1 MEYLQYLLI
10 LKKLFDSIKEYA
22 DYTEAT
28 VDEAMVKQANLKS
41 ATLRPASRD
50 TFYNNIEDNDFIAKL
65 KVGLCLKSRIKQ
77 IIPVSIISWLKRIL

>member
-1 MEYLQYLLI
+1 
-10 LKKLFDSIKEYA
+10 
-22 DYTEAT
+22 
-28 VDEAMVKQANLKS
+28 MVKQANLKS

-77 IIPVSIISWLKRIL
+77 IIPVSVISWLKRIL